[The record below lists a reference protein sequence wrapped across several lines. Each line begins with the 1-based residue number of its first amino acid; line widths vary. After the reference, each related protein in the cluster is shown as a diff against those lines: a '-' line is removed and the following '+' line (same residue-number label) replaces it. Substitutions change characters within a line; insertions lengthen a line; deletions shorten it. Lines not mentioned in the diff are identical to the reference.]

1 MAETKK
7 TGGLAGVTAG
17 KTALCTV
24 GKEGAGLTY
33 CGYDIYDL
41 ADNASFEEVAFLLLH
56 GKLPTRPELD
66 AYIAKI
72 KSLRGLP
79 DALKV
84 VLEMVPGDAHP
95 MDVLRTGVSFLG
107 NIEPEASDFSDQ
119 QDVADRL
126 LACLPSMMVYWHR
139 FHTDGVRIDTETD
152 DDTIAGHILHML
164 HDAPPSELHEKS
176 LSTTLILYAEH
187 EFNASTFAG
196 RVITGT
202 LSDMHSAIT
211 GAIGALRGPLHGGAN
226 EAAMEL
232 IQKFGSPAEATAGVR
247 GMLERRELIMG
258 FGHRVYTTSDPR
270 NSVNKAMSKKLAE
283 SLDRLVLE
291 VARSIREDFLHQ
303 NAFHEEDTFTSV
315 QKQFMTDD
323 QGTAIWG
330 KPKAAWQRYRAF
342 YREKVKLYDGHA
354 GKVLAALKQAGGR
367 AFVQVH
373 HLCRHNNEDK
383 YNHCRNDGQVQLVDG
398 FAVQAGEKLRAAD
411 IARGIDEQGKHHV
424 FDHRIDRNTDL
435 ADDNGNQQRAGHAP
449 QAEIADFKIANPI
462 AGRHRQKQRRHGYL
476 LEKRMQ
482 KFHYV
487 PPPLHGF
494 GIVSL
499 VT

>member
-1 MAETKK
+1 MTDKKK

-41 ADNASFEEVAFLLLH
+41 ADNASFEEVAHLLLH
-56 GKLPTRPELD
+56 GKLPTHAELD
-66 AYIAKI
+66 AYVTKI

-84 VLEMVPGDAHP
+84 VLEMVPGNAHP

-164 HDAPPSELHEKS
+164 HDKAPPALHEKS

-202 LSDMHSAIT
+202 LSDMHSAVS

-232 IQKFGSPAEATAGVR
+232 IQKFSSPEEATEGVL
-247 GMLERRELIMG
+247 GMLERKELIMG

-283 SLDRLVLE
+283 EKGDLTLYE
-291 VARSIREDFLHQ
+291 VS
-303 NAFHEEDTFTSV
+303 
-315 QKQFMTDD
+315 K
-323 QGTAIWG
+323 AI
-330 KPKAAWQRYRAF
+330 
-342 YREKVKLYDGHA
+342 EKVMWDEKKLFANADFF
-354 GKVLAALKQAGGR
+354 AASVYHFMGIPTYLFTPI
-367 AFVQVH
+367 FVCSRITGWAAHVMEQ
-373 HLCRHNNEDK
+373 RSDN
-383 YNHCRNDGQVQLVDG
+383 
-398 FAVQAGEKLRAAD
+398 KLIRPAAD
-411 IARGIDEQGKHHV
+411 YIG
-424 FDHRIDRNTDL
+424 
-435 ADDNGNQQRAGHAP
+435 
-449 QAEIADFKIANPI
+449 
-462 AGRHRQKQRRHGYL
+462 
-476 LEKRMQ
+476 
-482 KFHYV
+482 
-487 PPPLHGF
+487 PPLKEW
-494 GIVSL
+494 IAIDDR
-499 VT
+499 

>member
-1 MAETKK
+1 MAENKK

-41 ADNASFEEVAFLLLH
+41 AENASFEEVAYLLLH
-56 GKLPTRPELD
+56 GKLPTRAELD
-66 AYIAKI
+66 AYVAKI

-107 NIEPEASDFSDQ
+107 NIEPEAADFSDQ

-164 HDAPPSELHEKS
+164 HDSPPPALHEQS

-202 LSDMHSAIT
+202 LSDMHSAVS

-232 IQKFGSPAEATAGVR
+232 IQKFSSPEEATAGVL

-270 NSVNKAMSKKLAE
+270 NSVNKGMSKTLAE
-283 SLDRLVLE
+283 EKGDLTLYE
-291 VARSIREDFLHQ
+291 VSE
-303 NAFHEEDTFTSV
+303 
-315 QKQFMTDD
+315 
-323 QGTAIWG
+323 AI
-330 KPKAAWQRYRAF
+330 
-342 YREKVKLYDGHA
+342 EKVMWDEKKLFANADFF
-354 GKVLAALKQAGGR
+354 AASVYHFMGIPTYLFTPIFVCSRITGWAAHVMEQR
-367 AFVQVH
+367 AD
-373 HLCRHNNEDK
+373 N
-383 YNHCRNDGQVQLVDG
+383 
-398 FAVQAGEKLRAAD
+398 KLIRPAAD
-411 IARGIDEQGKHHV
+411 YIGPPLKEWVGID
-424 FDHRIDRNTDL
+424 DR
-435 ADDNGNQQRAGHAP
+435 
-449 QAEIADFKIANPI
+449 
-462 AGRHRQKQRRHGYL
+462 
-476 LEKRMQ
+476 
-482 KFHYV
+482 
-487 PPPLHGF
+487 
-494 GIVSL
+494 
-499 VT
+499 